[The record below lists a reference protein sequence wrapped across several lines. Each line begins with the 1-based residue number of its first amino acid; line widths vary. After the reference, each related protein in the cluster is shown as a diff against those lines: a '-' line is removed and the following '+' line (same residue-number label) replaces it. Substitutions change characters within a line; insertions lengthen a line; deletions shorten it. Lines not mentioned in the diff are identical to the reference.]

1 LGVRDGREMQFVVEE
16 EEEQLVRD
24 VELVVLY
31 LVVWTPVFAL
41 AEFVVA
47 TPIFVAVFPD
57 NRGDGGGVAQVIVV
71 TICRVRFIQVA
82 SLQTISVREII
93 SSIDVYVAVC
103 SETSSI
109 RDMVA

>member
-1 LGVRDGREMQFVVEE
+1 MGVWNGREMQFVVEE
-16 EEEQLVRD
+16 EQEQLVRD

-31 LVVWTPVFAL
+31 LVVRAPVFTL

-47 TPIFVAVFPD
+47 APIFVAVFPD
-57 NRGDGGGVAQVIVV
+57 NRGNGGGVAQVIIV
-71 TICRVRFIQVA
+71 TICRVRFIEVA
-82 SLQTISVREII
+82 SLQNISAREII

-109 RDMVA
+109 RDMVS